1 MAYSRYHLL
10 TQRVNKSLLLR
21 TLERKGEL
29 NVYIREMC
37 TCTETKAQVHTTE
50 TPSST
55 YVRGSVQSPFHI
67 LLHFNPYLT
76 DEEAQTDKDT
86 CLILH
91 SLGINLAVLRK
102 LNSDQE
108 TQPIT

>member
-37 TCTETKAQVHTTE
+37 MCTETKAQVHTTE

-55 YVRGSVQSPFHI
+55 YVRGSVQSPFHTF
-67 LLHFNPYLT
+67 LHFNPYLT
-76 DEEAQTDKDT
+76 EEEAQRDKDT

-91 SLGINLAVLRK
+91 SLGINLAVLRR